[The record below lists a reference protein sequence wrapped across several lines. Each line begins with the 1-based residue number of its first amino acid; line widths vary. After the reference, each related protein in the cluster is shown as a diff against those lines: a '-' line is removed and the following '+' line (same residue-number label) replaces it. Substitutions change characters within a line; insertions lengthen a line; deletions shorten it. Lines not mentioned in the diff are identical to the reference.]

1 MSSNM
6 KEGETLGGQYK
17 LVQRLGKGGMG
28 EVWEAADVLDG
39 RRVALKFIACKTDE
53 LRRRL
58 LNEARLCGA
67 LRHPN
72 IVEIHEVGE
81 TDDKDPFLVMQLL
94 TGETLADM
102 LDRKKRIDPPALV
115 ARIGRDIASALDAAH
130 GAKIIHR
137 DLKPANIFL
146 HREPDADE
154 RSFTVKVLD
163 FGVSKS
169 LNATGVQSTMTG
181 LAVGSPAYMSPE
193 QLSMSKRLDHRTD
206 IWSLGII
213 LYEMLT
219 GMRPFRGATVNDV
232 VHQVLFEPIRPVS
245 HRLRSVPPAL
255 DELVARCLDRDRN
268 HRFPDATSLA
278 RALASIAEG
287 TAVSRVILDMSP
299 SPAPNPEQASMGP
312 MPDAGPASPAS
323 PRRAPMDFGLGGGP
337 PGFPR
342 RPMMS
347 SSPAPAVTEWHEST
361 LPLPPGTPASPGA
374 AQAATEAAGAPR
386 RAPRLAPTG
395 TQLMSPSAPT
405 ASPLPAW
412 RREAQP
418 AAETRHPAA
427 DTRSASLPELSPQD
441 GALAHPPEEALGHG
455 AATGQVPGVTTTTA
469 PIARPAAEGAPASAP
484 VSPRRGRD
492 VGAWLY
498 VAVGAGIISTIAAL
512 VIVVMLGASS
522 DGPKPAE
529 APTPPAS
536 PGRAPPVT
544 ETPAVP
550 PTPPPIPDAA
560 PTTTVD
566 TAPTPST
573 EPPPPTTSQPAT
585 PGAPPLR
592 PPARAVKPSIK
603 EPLRQPCKRF
613 IKTPGCYESKPKQ

>member
-1 MSSNM
+1 M

-28 EVWEAADVLDG
+28 EVWEAVDVLDG
-39 RRVALKFIACKTDE
+39 SKVALKFIACKTDE
-53 LRRRL
+53 LRKRL
-58 LNEARLCGA
+58 LNEARLCGG

-130 GAKIIHR
+130 SAKIIHR

-169 LNATGVQSTMTG
+169 LNATGVQATMTG

-255 DELVARCLDRDRN
+255 DELVARCLERDRN
-268 HRFPDATSLA
+268 KRFPDVTSLA
-278 RALASIAEG
+278 QSLASIAEVS
-287 TAVSRVILDMSP
+287 AVSRVIVDMSLP
-299 SPAPNPEQASMGP
+299 PTSNPEQASMGS
-312 MPDAGPASPAS
+312 MPDAGPAS
-323 PRRAPMDFGLGGGP
+323 PRRAPMDFGLGGSP
-337 PGFPR
+337 PAIPW
-342 RPMMS
+342 RPMMPS
-347 SSPAPAVTEWHEST
+347 PPAPVVAEWHEST
-361 LPLPPGTPASPGA
+361 LPLPQGTPASPGA
-374 AQAATEAAGAPR
+374 AQAATEAAGGTRP
-386 RAPRLAPTG
+386 APRLPPTG
-395 TQLMSPSAPT
+395 TQLMSPSAPI

-418 AAETRHPAA
+418 ATETRHPAV
-427 DTRSASLPELSPQD
+427 DTRSASLLELSPQD
-441 GALAHPPEEALGHG
+441 GALAHSPDEALGHG
-455 AATGQVPGVTTTTA
+455 AAMGQVPGVTTTTA

-492 VGAWLY
+492 LGAWLY

-512 VIVVMLGASS
+512 VIVVMLGDAS
-522 DGPKPAE
+522 DEAKPAE

-536 PGRAPPVT
+536 PGQAPPVT

-550 PTPPPIPDAA
+550 PSAPSIPDAA
-560 PTTTVD
+560 PTTTQD

-585 PGAPPLR
+585 SGAATIR
-592 PPARAVKPSIK
+592 PPAGAVKPSVK
-603 EPLRQPCKRF
+603 EPLRQPCRKF
-613 IKTPGCYESKPKQ
+613 IKTPGCYEPKVKP

>member
-1 MSSNM
+1 M
-6 KEGETLGGQYK
+6 KEGETVGGKFK

-28 EVWEAADVLDG
+28 EVWEAVSVLDG
-39 RRVALKFIACKTDE
+39 RKVALKFIACRTDE
-53 LRRRL
+53 LRKRL
-58 LNEARLCGA
+58 LNEARLCGG

-72 IVEIHEVGE
+72 IVEIHEIGE

-115 ARIGRDIASALDAAH
+115 ARIGGDIASALDAAH
-130 GAKIIHR
+130 SAKIIHR

-146 HREPDADE
+146 RREIDADE

-245 HRLRSVPPAL
+245 HRLRSVPSAL
-255 DELVARCLDRDRN
+255 DELVARCLERDRDK
-268 HRFPDATSLA
+268 RFPDATTLA
-278 RALASIAEG
+278 RALASIAEVN
-287 TAVSRVILDMSP
+287 AVSRVIVDMSLP
-299 SPAPNPEQASMGP
+299 PTSHPERASVGS
-312 MPDAGPASPAS
+312 MPDADPAS
-323 PRRAPMDFGLGGGP
+323 PRRAQMDFGLGGSP
-337 PGFPR
+337 PALPW
-342 RPMMS
+342 RPMAT
-347 SSPAPAVTEWHEST
+347 SSPASAVAECQEST
-361 LPLPPGTPASPGA
+361 LPLPQGTPVSPGA
-374 AQAATEAAGAPR
+374 TQAVTQAVGGPR
-386 RAPRLAPTG
+386 LPPRLAPTG
-395 TQLMSPSAPT
+395 TQLMSPSAPI

-418 AAETRHPAA
+418 ATETRHPAV
-427 DTRSASLPELSPQD
+427 DTRSASLREVSPQD
-441 GALAHPPEEALGHG
+441 GTLAHPAEEALGHG
-455 AATGQVPGVTTTTA
+455 AATGQVPGITTTIA
-469 PIARPAAEGAPASAP
+469 PTARPAAEGAPASAP

-492 VGAWLY
+492 AGSWLY
-498 VAVGAGIISTIAAL
+498 VAVGAGIVSTIAAL

-522 DGPKPAE
+522 GETKPAE
-529 APTPPAS
+529 APTAS
-536 PGRAPPVT
+536 PGQAPLVT
-544 ETPAVP
+544 ETPAVAP
-550 PTPPPIPDAA
+550 SAPSIPEAA
-560 PTTTVD
+560 PTTTAD
-566 TAPTPST
+566 TAPTPSA
-573 EPPPPTTSQPAT
+573 EPTPSTTSQPAASGNA
-585 PGAPPLR
+585 PMRPHAGAVR
-592 PPARAVKPSIK
+592 PPVK
-603 EPLRQPCKRF
+603 EPLRQPCRKF
-613 IKTPGCYESKPKQ
+613 IKTPGCYEPKVKP

>member
-1 MSSNM
+1 M
-6 KEGETLGGQYK
+6 KEGETVGGKFK

-28 EVWEAADVLDG
+28 EVWEAVHLLDG
-39 RRVALKFIACKTDE
+39 RKVALKFIACRTDE
-53 LRRRL
+53 LRKRL
-58 LNEARLCGA
+58 LNEARLCGS

-72 IVEIHEVGE
+72 IVEIHEIGE

-102 LDRKKRIDPPALV
+102 LDRKKRIEPPALV
-115 ARIGRDIASALDAAH
+115 ARIAGDIASALEVAH
-130 GAKIIHR
+130 SAKIIHR

-146 HREPDADE
+146 HRELDADE

-169 LNATGVQSTMTG
+169 LTATGVQSTMTG

-245 HRLRSVPPAL
+245 HRLRSVPSAL
-255 DELVARCLDRDRN
+255 DELVARCLERDRDR
-268 HRFPDATSLA
+268 RFPDATTLA
-278 RALASIAEG
+278 RSLASIAEVS
-287 TAVSRVILDMSP
+287 AVSRAIVDMSLP
-299 SPAPNPEQASMGP
+299 PTSRPEQASLGS
-312 MPDAGPASPAS
+312 MPDAGPASLG
-323 PRRAPMDFGLGGGP
+323 RAQTDFGLGGSAP
-337 PGFPR
+337 ASPW
-342 RPMMS
+342 RPMATS
-347 SSPAPAVTEWHEST
+347 SAATAVTECQEST
-361 LPLPPGTPASPGA
+361 LPLPRGTPASPGA
-374 AQAATEAAGAPR
+374 AQAVTEAVGG
-386 RAPRLAPTG
+386 PRLPPTG
-395 TQLMSPSAPT
+395 TQLMSPSAPI

-418 AAETRHPAA
+418 ATETRHPAV

-441 GALAHPPEEALGHG
+441 STLAHPPEEAMGHG
-455 AATGQVPGVTTTTA
+455 VATGQIPGITTTIA
-469 PIARPAAEGAPASAP
+469 PTARPAAEGAPASAP
-484 VSPRRGRD
+484 VSPWRGRD

-498 VAVGAGIISTIAAL
+498 VAVGAGIVSTIAAL

-522 DGPKPAE
+522 SETKPAE
-529 APTPPAS
+529 APTAS
-536 PGRAPPVT
+536 PGQAPLVT
-544 ETPAVP
+544 ETPAVAP
-550 PTPPPIPDAA
+550 NAPSTPEAA

-566 TAPTPST
+566 TAPTPAT
-573 EPPPPTTSQPAT
+573 EPSPPTTSQPTTSGAAT
-585 PGAPPLR
+585 IR
-592 PPARAVKPSIK
+592 PPADAVRPTVK
-603 EPLRQPCKRF
+603 EPLRRPCRKF
-613 IKTPGCYESKPKQ
+613 IKTPGCYEPKVKP